1 MFEYIS
7 GKFSEKTP
15 THVVVDVGGIG
26 YIVSVSLNTYTDIN
40 ELSEGKLLAQYNV
53 SVDVRSGESR
63 HQIFGFST
71 ALERALFR
79 QLVSVSGV
87 SSGIAHM
94 ILSAFKPDELQSI
107 LVNGDAKT
115 LTTVKGVGPKLAQKI
130 IGELREKVA
139 KDENNFDES
148 TTGGNSMRQEALSAL
163 TALGFDRG
171 KTAKVLN
178 QLIKDEPP
186 SSVEVLIKN
195 ALKQL

>member
-139 KDENNFDES
+139 KDENNFDEN

-171 KTAKVLN
+171 KSAKVLN
-178 QLIKDEPP
+178 QLIKDEPS

>member
-1 MFEYIS
+1 M
-7 GKFSEKTP
+7 
-15 THVVVDVGGIG
+15 VVDVGGIG

-171 KTAKVLN
+171 KSAKVLN

>member
-26 YIVSVSLNTYTDIN
+26 YIVSVSLNTYTEIN

-171 KTAKVLN
+171 KSAKVLN
-178 QLIKDEPP
+178 QLIKGEPP

>member
-171 KTAKVLN
+171 KSAKVLN

-186 SSVEVLIKN
+186 SSVEVLIKS

>member
-171 KTAKVLN
+171 KSAKVLN

>member
-171 KTAKVLN
+171 KSAKVLN
-178 QLIKDEPP
+178 QLIKGEPP

>member
-115 LTTVKGVGPKLAQKI
+115 LPTVKGVGPKLAQKI

-171 KTAKVLN
+171 KSAKVLN

>member
-94 ILSAFKPDELQSI
+94 ILSAFEPDELQSI

-139 KDENNFDES
+139 KDENNFDEN

-171 KTAKVLN
+171 KSAKVLN
-178 QLIKDEPP
+178 QLIKDEPS

>member
-171 KTAKVLN
+171 KSAKVLN
-178 QLIKDEPP
+178 QLIKDEPS

>member
-139 KDENNFDES
+139 KDENNFDEN

>member
-15 THVVVDVGGIG
+15 THVVDVGGIG

-171 KTAKVLN
+171 KSAKVLN

>member
-26 YIVSVSLNTYTDIN
+26 YIVSVSLNTYSDIN
-40 ELSEGKLLAQYNV
+40 ELNEGKLLTQYSV

-107 LVNGDAKT
+107 LVNGDVKI

-171 KTAKVLN
+171 KSAKVLN

-186 SSVEVLIKN
+186 SSIEVLIKN

>member
-139 KDENNFDES
+139 KDENNFDEN

-178 QLIKDEPP
+178 QLIKDEPS

>member
-139 KDENNFDES
+139 KDENNFDEN

-171 KTAKVLN
+171 KSAKVLN